1 MTSDWQR
8 VSQLFHEAL
17 GRDASERAPFL
28 DEVCAGDSQLR
39 RELDT
44 LLEHERSAGADTMFE
59 SVVADAA
66 AQLAADVT
74 PSTAEIDGA
83 QFFGTQAVLRSRRSP
98 FASLADDTLRRLC
111 DAMELRD
118 YAVGEHLI
126 RQGNP
131 ADSLLVVLSGTA
143 SAQLRDTPS
152 DREPIGQFGPGDVIG
167 EMSLITDEPRT
178 ADVLS
183 RTPLRALVLSAG
195 AFHTLAARHP
205 ELRIVLTDLVAD
217 RLGRGRYDGLGG
229 KDINGYRILQCVG
242 RGGMGIVY
250 EAEQLAT
257 GVTVALKM
265 MNHRLVYHPGAAQRF
280 RREAAIL
287 KNLDH
292 ACIAR
297 LYDCFA
303 AYKTEFLAM
312 EFCYGSTLRDV
323 ISHRG
328 ALSET
333 WVRPLLGQ
341 LAVTLEYIHDHG
353 VVHRDLKPSNVMVD
367 ASGSI
372 KLIDFGLVKLDPL
385 LPSGAPVDTSQAS
398 NPAVLVG
405 TPRYMAPEQFS
416 GHPAD
421 RRTDLYG
428 LACIAYEA
436 LAGRPVIEATDVFG
450 IVREHLRFMLPPRE
464 RIGEGISIE
473 MYDLLTRGLDA
484 SPDNRTLRLDL
495 IAKWAGP
502 LRLHEP

>member
-1 MTSDWQR
+1 MSDWHEL
-8 VSQLFHEAL
+8 SQLFHEAL
-17 GRDASERAPFL
+17 ARDVHERAAFL
-28 DEVCAGDSQLR
+28 DEVCAADAELRSDLDS
-39 RELDT
+39 
-44 LLEHERSAGADTMFE
+44 LLEHERSAGAEAMFE
-59 SVVADAA
+59 SVIAEAA
-66 AQLAADVT
+66 AQLRGDVTPTVADVT
-74 PSTAEIDGA
+74 GRQFSRPSAA
-83 QFFGTQAVLRSRRSP
+83 LRSNRSP
-98 FASLADDTLRRLC
+98 FANLGTDTLRRLC
-111 DAMELRD
+111 DAMELRE
-118 YAVGEHLI
+118 YEVGEHLI
-126 RQGNP
+126 LQGSA
-131 ADSLLVVLSGTA
+131 ADYLLVVLSGNA
-143 SAQLRDTPS
+143 AAQLRDTPG
-152 DREPIGQFGPGDVIG
+152 DRAPIGQFGPGDVIG

-178 ADVLS
+178 ADVVAQ
-183 RTPLRALVLSAG
+183 TPVRALVLSAA
-195 AFHTLAARHP
+195 AFHTLASEHP

-229 KDINGYRILQCVG
+229 KDIHGYRILHCVG

-250 EAEQLAT
+250 EAQQLAT
-257 GVTVALKM
+257 GTTVALKM
-265 MNHRLVYHPGAAQRF
+265 MNHRFVYHPGGAQRF

-287 KNLDH
+287 KDLDH
-292 ACIAR
+292 PYIAR
-297 LYDCFA
+297 LFDCFA

-312 EFCYGSTLRDV
+312 EFCCGSTLRDV
-323 ISHRG
+323 IAHRG
-328 ALSET
+328 ALSEA
-333 WVRPLLGQ
+333 WIRPLLGQ

-385 LPSGAPVDTSQAS
+385 VPSGAPVDISQAS

-436 LAGRPVIEATDVFG
+436 LAGRPVIAATDVFG

-464 RIGEGISIE
+464 QIGQGISIE
-473 MYDLLTRGLDA
+473 MYDLLKRGLDA
-484 SPDNRTLRLDL
+484 SPDNRTLRLDQ

-502 LRLHEP
+502 LHLDEP